1 MTYRDFPV
9 RALYKIW
16 SEMART
22 REYGE
27 STPGLYRLRIYIY
40 IYAGLRNQR
49 LSHTHTFIARAR
61 SSSPPAVRLL

>member
-40 IYAGLRNQR
+40 AGLRNQR